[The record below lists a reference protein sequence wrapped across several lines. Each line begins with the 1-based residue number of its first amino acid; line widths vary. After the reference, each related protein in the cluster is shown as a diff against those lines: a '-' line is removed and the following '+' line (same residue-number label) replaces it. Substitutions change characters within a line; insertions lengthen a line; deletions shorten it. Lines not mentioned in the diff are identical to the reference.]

1 MMCPQSTHRSIAIVD
16 DDASLLI
23 SLARN
28 LRIAGFEVRTFASAE
43 EYLADDAVPTPDVLL
58 ADLRLPG
65 MGGIELSVELTRRGI
80 TTAVIFMTG
89 HSRQETARELG
100 SIGLPTCLRKPFEAK
115 ELRAA
120 IKLTLVS
127 VANGPNQAALPIR
140 E

>member
-1 MMCPQSTHRSIAIVD
+1 MMNPESRRHSIAIVD

-28 LRIAGFEVRTFASAE
+28 LRIAGFDVRTFASAE
-43 EYLADDAVPTPDVLL
+43 EYLAYDAIAIADVLL

-65 MGGIELSVELTRRGI
+65 MGGIELSMELARRGI

-89 HSRQETARELG
+89 HSQQETARELD

-120 IKLTLVS
+120 IKLALVC
-127 VANGPNQAALPIR
+127 VTNEAK
-140 E
+140 